1 MNAFSKETD
10 AMIRNERRRGTK
22 SAGGFALI
30 LAILALMLLT
40 MLGLTLAT
48 STSTELQISTNYRWS
63 QQALYNAEAGIEV
76 GKVILRDL
84 ATASVP
90 WSNIMPLARP
100 AGTTWTLGAPPAQY
114 PPSNGSPMAP
124 SGIPDTTL
132 DVHGNPVRN
141 WENGGCDARGGRVG
155 YGVILNDVGSPN
167 PQGVMQYRSDVFGVR
182 LNGAFTLWIRRRV
195 LTGADG
201 TYSDRADDEGDRS
214 MVLTAEGVAPF
225 TGGGLSTGYGQA
237 NMAVRTL
244 EVTLIGATGGSPC
257 EAYSGQAG
265 AAASGAGF
273 WGCSTMQ
280 GGTTGGLAGAL
291 GQGARGSGTQ
301 TVGGGQQ
308 GGAGAGGL
316 EAN

>member
-1 MNAFSKETD
+1 MPMDAFSKETD
-10 AMIRNERRRGTK
+10 AMIRNDCRRGTRG
-22 SAGGFALI
+22 AEGFALI

-84 ATASVP
+84 ATANVSWATV
-90 WSNIMPLARP
+90 MPIART
-100 AGTTWTLGAPPAQY
+100 GVTWDLTGAPPATPAA
-114 PPSNGSPMAP
+114 PP
-124 SGIPDTTL
+124 GIPDTTL
-132 DVHGNPVRN
+132 DIHGNTVRN
-141 WENGGCDARGGRVG
+141 WENAGCDVRGGRAG
-155 YGVILNDVGSPN
+155 YGVILNDVGSAN
-167 PQGVMQYRSDVFGVR
+167 PQGIMQYRSDVYGVR
-182 LNGAFTLWIRRRV
+182 LNGAFTLWIRRRINA
-195 LTGADG
+195 GADG
-201 TYSDRADDEGDRS
+201 KYSDRADAEGDRS

-225 TGGGLSTGYGQA
+225 TGGGLSTAYGQA

-257 EAYSGQAG
+257 ETYSGQAG

-273 WGCSTMQ
+273 WGCATMQ
-280 GGTTGGLAGAL
+280 GGGTGGLAGAL
-291 GQGARGSGTQ
+291 GGTARGSGTQ
-301 TVGGGQQ
+301 TMGAGQQ
-308 GGAGAGGL
+308 GGQTAGGL